1 MGEDKDCIYFWLLLL
16 RRVTWEW
23 RVAEGEGDVEGG
35 GGEEGRKKVRKGGR
49 GARGF
54 LFWPE
59 RNTYP

>member
-35 GGEEGRKKVRKGGR
+35 GRRGEKEGEKR
-49 GARGF
+49 GAGGTGF
-54 LFWPE
+54 PFLA
-59 RNTYP
+59 